1 MSAHTDEFLGE
12 LRLGRR
18 LTTVGQVA
26 AGGLAI
32 AAGPLFLLSGPA
44 MTVIG
49 PQAALAGVLAG
60 IVLGLTL
67 LSVRELL
74 GGSGERGG
82 TYILIQETLGGWG
95 AFIAGWSILSGCIAL
110 SAALAQATAG
120 HFLLL
125 FPSIQVPSTA
135 IALAIFA
142 TLVLVQLFQ
151 VLPRR
156 TLLWPVVV
164 TLLIALAVIV
174 LTVLPRVSPRV
185 YRTTRA
191 SDLRDLMRSVAWL
204 AASYAAL
211 EAILASR
218 RQIRDPG
225 HHLSPA
231 MLGVLLVGSLVFA
244 AITLVGAGLSSP
256 AAPADATLASILSAA
271 SPLPPWIVGALVVA
285 VLSLATS
292 GCVMTAARQMHCL
305 SREGGLPR
313 GLRRLHRPFPMP
325 PLLFGVLTAVT
336 GLLIVLAP
344 ARLLFDLVAGMFLL
358 AMILLNVAAIHSH
371 RTEPE
376 RRRPFVVPFYP
387 LVPAVAIGLNLAL
400 LGALPLTG
408 LLVSSLWLFLGLLS
422 YLAYGRRQQAV
433 AREGVSV
440 FGLERRRERREGTYR
455 ILVPLGRGEKRH
467 LLLRLAAALARQFHG
482 EVIPLQVI
490 PVPDPLAIEEGRRI
504 AQERNILFQWST
516 RLAEDAGVDMSPITR
531 LARSVSEGIMDTA
544 VEEGCNLILM
554 PWSVTPTSPGTRM
567 GHILDPVVRQ
577 APCDVAVVAFDPKLG
592 QGARAEGEAAFHLS
606 RILVPT
612 AGGPH
617 APLATRLAVS
627 LAREYG
633 ATVTAIYVTQP
644 EVSASEI
651 AKGEGWIQRT
661 IAAMRQRAAELPSPD
676 GQPRP
681 TRGQRTILEEIPIE
695 SRVVE
700 ARSVVRGIADAGK
713 EYDLVLIGASNER
726 LIDQM
731 LFGSIPEQIA
741 RACPSPVV
749 MVKRYRGL
757 PRFWLQ
763 RIWDALFG
771 ALPTLSSEERIE
783 VNKQMRSGA
792 QPDVDFFVMMALA
805 ALIATLGLLQNSA
818 ALIIGA
824 MLVAP
829 LFTPILALS
838 LGIAQGH
845 ARLLR
850 LAIEAALKGIALAI
864 TVAVILTVISPLRA
878 VTQEIIAR
886 TQPNLFDL
894 AVALASGAAGAYAV
908 ARKDVAASLPG
919 VAIAAALVPPL
930 AVVGIGLAMGDLSIA
945 GGGGLLFATNL
956 VAIVL
961 AGAVT
966 LLLLGFRPAR
976 RDEHEAR
983 LRLGMVTTVLLLVLI
998 TIPLTMVFVQS
1009 VATSRTRQVIL
1020 ETLAHHLETMP
1031 EAELVGFEF
1040 ESRGR
1045 EVEVKATLYA
1055 KRPFTAA
1062 DAERLSDELSQAIGK
1077 PARLRL
1083 VTIPIMEIEALP
1095 RPTRGLPR

>member
-32 AAGPLFLLSGPA
+32 AAGLLFLLSGPA
-44 MTVIG
+44 MTLIG

-142 TLVLVQLFQ
+142 VLVLVQLFQ

-164 TLLIALAVIV
+164 ILLIALAVIV

-185 YRTTRA
+185 FRTTPA
-191 SDLRDLMRSVAWL
+191 SDLRDLMRAVAWL

-256 AAPADATLASILSAA
+256 AASADATLASILSAA
-271 SPLPPWIVGALVVA
+271 SPLPPWIVGALAVA

-292 GCVMTAARQMHCL
+292 GCLMTAARQMHCL

-313 GLRRLHRPFPMP
+313 GLRRLQRPFPMP

-344 ARLLFDLVAGMFLL
+344 ARLLTDLAAGMFLL

-387 LVPAVAIGLNLAL
+387 LVPAVAIGFNLAL
-400 LGALPLTG
+400 LGVLPLTG
-408 LLVSSLWLFLGLLS
+408 LLASSLWLFLGLLS
-422 YLAYGRRQQAV
+422 YLAYARRQQAV

-592 QGARAEGEAAFHLS
+592 QGAGAEGEAAFHLS

-651 AKGEGWIQRT
+651 AEGEGWIHRT
-661 IAAMRQRAAELPSPD
+661 IAAMRQRAAELPSPN
-676 GQPRP
+676 
-681 TRGQRTILEEIPIE
+681 GQRTMLEEIPIE

-726 LIDQM
+726 LIDQV

-783 VNKQMRSGA
+783 VNKQIRSGA

-829 LFTPILALS
+829 LFTSILALS

-850 LAIEAALKGIALAI
+850 LAIEATLKGIALAI

-878 VTQEIIAR
+878 VTQEIVAR

-998 TIPLTMVFVQS
+998 AIPLTMVFVQS

-1095 RPTRGLPR
+1095 R

>member
-32 AAGPLFLLSGPA
+32 AAGLLFLLSGPA
-44 MTVIG
+44 MTLIG

-142 TLVLVQLFQ
+142 VLVLVQLFQ

-164 TLLIALAVIV
+164 ILLIALAVIV

-185 YRTTRA
+185 FRTTPA
-191 SDLRDLMRSVAWL
+191 SDLRDLMRAVAWL
-204 AASYAAL
+204 AASYAVL

-256 AAPADATLASILSAA
+256 AASADATLASILSAA
-271 SPLPPWIVGALVVA
+271 SPLPPWIVGALAVA

-292 GCVMTAARQMHCL
+292 GCLMTAARQMHCL

-313 GLRRLHRPFPMP
+313 GLRRLQRPFPMP

-344 ARLLFDLVAGMFLL
+344 ARLLTDLAAGMFLL

-387 LVPAVAIGLNLAL
+387 LVPAVAIGFNLAL
-400 LGALPLTG
+400 LGVLPLTG
-408 LLVSSLWLFLGLLS
+408 LLASSLWLFLGLLS
-422 YLAYGRRQQAV
+422 YLAYARRQQAV

-440 FGLERRRERREGTYR
+440 FGLERRRERPSWKEERTYR

-592 QGARAEGEAAFHLS
+592 QGAGAEGEAAFHLS

-651 AKGEGWIQRT
+651 AEGEGWIQRT
-661 IAAMRQRAAELPSPD
+661 IAAMRQRAA
-676 GQPRP
+676 
-681 TRGQRTILEEIPIE
+681 
-695 SRVVE
+695 
-700 ARSVVRGIADAGK
+700 
-713 EYDLVLIGASNER
+713 
-726 LIDQM
+726 
-731 LFGSIPEQIA
+731 
-741 RACPSPVV
+741 
-749 MVKRYRGL
+749 
-757 PRFWLQ
+757 
-763 RIWDALFG
+763 
-771 ALPTLSSEERIE
+771 
-783 VNKQMRSGA
+783 
-792 QPDVDFFVMMALA
+792 
-805 ALIATLGLLQNSA
+805 
-818 ALIIGA
+818 
-824 MLVAP
+824 
-829 LFTPILALS
+829 
-838 LGIAQGH
+838 
-845 ARLLR
+845 
-850 LAIEAALKGIALAI
+850 
-864 TVAVILTVISPLRA
+864 
-878 VTQEIIAR
+878 
-886 TQPNLFDL
+886 
-894 AVALASGAAGAYAV
+894 
-908 ARKDVAASLPG
+908 
-919 VAIAAALVPPL
+919 
-930 AVVGIGLAMGDLSIA
+930 
-945 GGGGLLFATNL
+945 
-956 VAIVL
+956 
-961 AGAVT
+961 
-966 LLLLGFRPAR
+966 
-976 RDEHEAR
+976 
-983 LRLGMVTTVLLLVLI
+983 
-998 TIPLTMVFVQS
+998 
-1009 VATSRTRQVIL
+1009 
-1020 ETLAHHLETMP
+1020 
-1031 EAELVGFEF
+1031 
-1040 ESRGR
+1040 
-1045 EVEVKATLYA
+1045 
-1055 KRPFTAA
+1055 
-1062 DAERLSDELSQAIGK
+1062 
-1077 PARLRL
+1077 
-1083 VTIPIMEIEALP
+1083 
-1095 RPTRGLPR
+1095 

>member
-1 MSAHTDEFLGE
+1 MSVHTDEFLGE

-32 AAGPLFLLSGPA
+32 AAGLLFLLSGPA
-44 MTVIG
+44 MTLIG

-95 AFIAGWSILSGCIAL
+95 AFIAGWTILSGYIAL

-142 TLVLVQLFQ
+142 ILVLVQLFQ

-164 TLLIALAVIV
+164 ILLIALAVIV

-185 YRTTRA
+185 YRTTPA
-191 SDLRDLMRSVAWL
+191 SDLRDLMRAVAWL
-204 AASYAAL
+204 AASYAVL

-256 AAPADATLASILSAA
+256 AAPADATLASVLSAA
-271 SPLPPWIVGALVVA
+271 SPLPPWIVGALAVA

-292 GCVMTAARQMHCL
+292 GCLMTAARQMHCL

-313 GLRRLHRPFPMP
+313 GLRRLQRPFPMP

-344 ARLLFDLVAGMFLL
+344 AKLLTDLAAGMFLL

-387 LVPAVAIGLNLAL
+387 LVPAVAIGFNLAL
-400 LGALPLTG
+400 LGALPMTG

-422 YLAYGRRQQAV
+422 YLAYARRQQAV

-455 ILVPLGRGEKRH
+455 ILVPLGRGEKHH

-554 PWSVTPTSPGTRM
+554 PWSITPTSPGTRM

-651 AKGEGWIQRT
+651 AEGEGWIQRT

-676 GQPRP
+676 GQ
-681 TRGQRTILEEIPIE
+681 RTIPEEIPIE

-726 LIDQM
+726 LIDQV
-731 LFGSIPEQIA
+731 LFGSVPEQIA

-783 VNKQMRSGA
+783 VNKQIRSGA

-805 ALIATLGLLQNSA
+805 ALIATLGLLQNSG

-838 LGIAQGH
+838 LGVAQGH
-845 ARLLR
+845 ALLLR

-878 VTQEIIAR
+878 VTQEIVAR
-886 TQPNLFDL
+886 AQPNLFDL

-983 LRLGMVTTVLLLVLI
+983 LRLGMVITVLLLVLI

-1040 ESRGR
+1040 ESHGR

-1083 VTIPIMEIEALP
+1083 VTIPIVEIEALP
-1095 RPTRGLPR
+1095 R

>member
-32 AAGPLFLLSGPA
+32 AAGLLFLLSGPA
-44 MTVIG
+44 MTLIG

-142 TLVLVQLFQ
+142 VLVLVQLFQ

-164 TLLIALAVIV
+164 ILLIALAVIV
-174 LTVLPRVSPRV
+174 LTVLPHVSPRV
-185 YRTTRA
+185 YWTTPA
-191 SDLRDLMRSVAWL
+191 PDLRDLMRSVAWL

-256 AAPADATLASILSAA
+256 AAPADDTLASILSAA
-271 SPLPPWIVGALVVA
+271 SHLPPWIVGALVVA

-292 GCVMTAARQMHCL
+292 GCLMTAARQMHCL

-313 GLRRLHRPFPMP
+313 GLRRLQRPFPMP

-344 ARLLFDLVAGMFLL
+344 ARLLTDLAAGMFLL
-358 AMILLNVAAIHSH
+358 AMILLNIAAIHSH

-376 RRRPFVVPFYP
+376 RRRPFVVPFHP
-387 LVPAVAIGLNLAL
+387 LVPAVAIGFNLAL

-408 LLVSSLWLFLGLLS
+408 LLASSLWLFLGLLS
-422 YLAYGRRQQAV
+422 YLAYARRQQAV

-440 FGLERRRERREGTYR
+440 FGLERRRERRQGTYR

-490 PVPDPLAIEEGRRI
+490 PVPDPLALEEGRRI

-516 RLAEDAGVDMSPITR
+516 RLAEDAGVDTFPITR
-531 LARSVSEGIMDTA
+531 LARSVSEGIMDTV

-592 QGARAEGEAAFHLS
+592 QGARAEVEAAFHLS

-651 AKGEGWIQRT
+651 AEGEGWIQRT

-676 GQPRP
+676 GQ
-681 TRGQRTILEEIPIE
+681 RTMLEEIPIE

-726 LIDQM
+726 LIDQV

-749 MVKRYRGL
+749 MVKHYRGL

-783 VNKQMRSGA
+783 VNKQIRSGA
-792 QPDVDFFVMMALA
+792 RPDVDFFVMMALA

-864 TVAVILTVISPLRA
+864 SVAVILTVISPLRA
-878 VTQEIIAR
+878 VTQEIVAR

-983 LRLGMVTTVLLLVLI
+983 LRLGMVTTMLLLVLI
-998 TIPLTMVFVQS
+998 AIPLTMVFVQS
-1009 VATSRTRQVIL
+1009 IATSRTRQMIL
-1020 ETLAHHLETMP
+1020 ETFARHLETMP

-1040 ESRGR
+1040 ESHGR
-1045 EVEVKATLYA
+1045 DVEVKATLYA
-1055 KRPFTAA
+1055 QQPFTPA

-1095 RPTRGLPR
+1095 R

>member
-1 MSAHTDEFLGE
+1 M
-12 LRLGRR
+12 
-18 LTTVGQVA
+18 
-26 AGGLAI
+26 
-32 AAGPLFLLSGPA
+32 
-44 MTVIG
+44 
-49 PQAALAGVLAG
+49 
-60 IVLGLTL
+60 
-67 LSVRELL
+67 
-74 GGSGERGG
+74 
-82 TYILIQETLGGWG
+82 
-95 AFIAGWSILSGCIAL
+95 
-110 SAALAQATAG
+110 
-120 HFLLL
+120 
-125 FPSIQVPSTA
+125 
-135 IALAIFA
+135 
-142 TLVLVQLFQ
+142 
-151 VLPRR
+151 
-156 TLLWPVVV
+156 
-164 TLLIALAVIV
+164 
-174 LTVLPRVSPRV
+174 
-185 YRTTRA
+185 
-191 SDLRDLMRSVAWL
+191 
-204 AASYAAL
+204 
-211 EAILASR
+211 
-218 RQIRDPG
+218 
-225 HHLSPA
+225 
-231 MLGVLLVGSLVFA
+231 
-244 AITLVGAGLSSP
+244 
-256 AAPADATLASILSAA
+256 
-271 SPLPPWIVGALVVA
+271 
-285 VLSLATS
+285 
-292 GCVMTAARQMHCL
+292 
-305 SREGGLPR
+305 
-313 GLRRLHRPFPMP
+313 
-325 PLLFGVLTAVT
+325 
-336 GLLIVLAP
+336 
-344 ARLLFDLVAGMFLL
+344 
-358 AMILLNVAAIHSH
+358 
-371 RTEPE
+371 
-376 RRRPFVVPFYP
+376 
-387 LVPAVAIGLNLAL
+387 
-400 LGALPLTG
+400 
-408 LLVSSLWLFLGLLS
+408 
-422 YLAYGRRQQAV
+422 
-433 AREGVSV
+433 
-440 FGLERRRERREGTYR
+440 
-455 ILVPLGRGEKRH
+455 
-467 LLLRLAAALARQFHG
+467 
-482 EVIPLQVI
+482 
-490 PVPDPLAIEEGRRI
+490 
-504 AQERNILFQWST
+504 
-516 RLAEDAGVDMSPITR
+516 
-531 LARSVSEGIMDTA
+531 
-544 VEEGCNLILM
+544 
-554 PWSVTPTSPGTRM
+554 
-567 GHILDPVVRQ
+567 
-577 APCDVAVVAFDPKLG
+577 
-592 QGARAEGEAAFHLS
+592 
-606 RILVPT
+606 
-612 AGGPH
+612 
-617 APLATRLAVS
+617 
-627 LAREYG
+627 
-633 ATVTAIYVTQP
+633 
-644 EVSASEI
+644 
-651 AKGEGWIQRT
+651 
-661 IAAMRQRAAELPSPD
+661 
-676 GQPRP
+676 
-681 TRGQRTILEEIPIE
+681 LEEIPIE

-726 LIDQM
+726 LIDQV

-783 VNKQMRSGA
+783 VNKQIRSGA

-829 LFTPILALS
+829 LFTSILALS

-850 LAIEAALKGIALAI
+850 LAIEATLKGIALAI

-878 VTQEIIAR
+878 VTQEIVAR

-998 TIPLTMVFVQS
+998 AIPLTMVFVQS

-1095 RPTRGLPR
+1095 R